1 MSEAEIL
8 AELSTRT
15 EIIWSDIQWWASV
28 SLAIIA
34 AGYLASDRKVTLAVL
49 VGLLVAYTLYSW
61 MMLLEVNAQAG
72 FIVSAVTAQQV
83 LESHGTIGPI
93 GSYAINELTSETSE
107 RRQLVVG
114 FTLWG
119 VYGLTVLFPIYSYWS
134 LRKSGT

>member
-119 VYGLTVLFPIYSYWS
+119 VYGLTVLFTIYSYWS

>member
-15 EIIWSDIQWWASV
+15 EIIWSDLQWWASV

-72 FIVSAVTAQQV
+72 FIGSAVTALQV
-83 LESHGTIGPI
+83 LESRGTVGPM
-93 GSYAINELTSETSE
+93 GSYAINELTSEAAE

-114 FTLWG
+114 LTLWG

-134 LRKSGT
+134 LRRSST